1 MFYLYLVLLIYV
13 NEAIY
18 LLNLPFSKI
27 HVNRFMAQDDSPGD
41 TGISMY
47 LVGEGPAAILWVLR
61 HFLSL
66 ISRLLVAIWHLVKD
80 QQGGNLSAPF
90 WCLCQKLFYTLIKLC
105 DTKALSDQAL
115 SLALDWILLLRR
127 GQESRHL
134 SWFSNNLSK
143 QWSFQKM
150 MIGDEYT
157 HVYEWNGTCI
167 SNHIKINLPS
177 T

>member
-1 MFYLYLVLLIYV
+1 
-13 NEAIY
+13 
-18 LLNLPFSKI
+18 
-27 HVNRFMAQDDSPGD
+27 MAQDDSPGA

-105 DTKALSDQAL
+105 DTKALSNQAS
-115 SLALDWILLLRR
+115 SLAPDWILLRR
-127 GQESRHL
+127 PRILASFAVRQQL
-134 SWFSNNLSK
+134 FKTVVFSKNDDRK
-143 QWSFQKM
+143 KM

-157 HVYEWNGTCI
+157 PAYEWNGALI
-167 SNHIKINLPS
+167 SNHIKLNLPS